1 MQHLETQS
9 QTRTQQQQQQNTDI
23 PKKVSYGS
31 IPNKTVY
38 ILLLHLQKNK
48 GSSFDEIEWLLRIHT
63 KYIDGQSKMQRV

>member
-1 MQHLETQS
+1 MILQHLETQS
-9 QTRTQQQQQQNTDI
+9 QTRTQQQQQQQQQQNTDI

-48 GSSFDEIEWLLRIHT
+48 GSSFDEIE
-63 KYIDGQSKMQRV
+63 